1 MRYGVCDALVRTIRD
16 RGWIVE
22 AELAPDRLIAFA
34 EYRFRTLLLQTALSI
49 YYIFPFM
56 HNAGGIRNVI

>member
-1 MRYGVCDALVRTIRD
+1 MGYVMRWCVRYEIVA
-16 RGWIVE
+16 GFVE